1 MDFNALTTTDLYV
14 GHEALVLDFERALTR
29 IDSRTHQP
37 YDTSAHF
44 LWIGERTRGIN
55 DAHVDFLS
63 KVRNPIGVKLG
74 PGTTTDDAL
83 ALIDKLDPE
92 REPGRL
98 TFITRMGAKNIREK
112 LPALVEGVNAS
123 GAKVVWVTDPMHGN
137 TISVP
142 SGIKTRRFDDILDEV
157 RGFFEVH
164 ESLGSFPGGIH
175 VEMTGD
181 DVTECLGGSDPVDE
195 AALANRY
202 ESLCDPR
209 LNHSQSLEIA
219 FLVSE
224 YLKSQ
229 YVRQLGNTMR

>member
-1 MDFNALTTTDLYV
+1 M
-14 GHEALVLDFERALTR
+14 
-29 IDSRTHQP
+29 
-37 YDTSAHF
+37 
-44 LWIGERTRGIN
+44 
-55 DAHVDFLS
+55 
-63 KVRNPIGVKLG
+63 
-74 PGTTTDDAL
+74 
-83 ALIDKLDPE
+83 
-92 REPGRL
+92 
-98 TFITRMGAKNIREK
+98 
-112 LPALVEGVNAS
+112 
-123 GAKVVWVTDPMHGN
+123 TDPMHGN

>member
-1 MDFNALTTTDLYV
+1 M
-14 GHEALVLDFERALTR
+14 
-29 IDSRTHQP
+29 
-37 YDTSAHF
+37 TSWLRCA
-44 LWIGERTRGIN
+44 
-55 DAHVDFLS
+55 A
-63 KVRNPIGVKLG
+63 
-74 PGTTTDDAL
+74 
-83 ALIDKLDPE
+83 
-92 REPGRL
+92 
-98 TFITRMGAKNIREK
+98 
-112 LPALVEGVNAS
+112 
-123 GAKVVWVTDPMHGN
+123 
-137 TISVP
+137 
-142 SGIKTRRFDDILDEV
+142 
-157 RGFFEVH
+157 
-164 ESLGSFPGGIH
+164 SFPGGIH